1 MTINLTET
9 SLYIGIIIV
18 LIAIQIYQQ
27 TRISRL
33 EKDIDGI
40 WEQMATLTS
49 SFVGEM
55 LRSLESTKESKTNK

>member
-33 EKDIDGI
+33 EKDIDNV

>member
-27 TRISRL
+27 TRIARL
-33 EKDIDGI
+33 EKDIDNV